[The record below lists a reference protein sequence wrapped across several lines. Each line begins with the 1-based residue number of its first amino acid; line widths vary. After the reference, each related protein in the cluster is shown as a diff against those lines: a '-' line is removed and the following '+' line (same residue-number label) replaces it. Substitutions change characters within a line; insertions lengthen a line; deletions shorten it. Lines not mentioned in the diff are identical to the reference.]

1 MRKNITFIISI
12 IIGFALAF
20 FISHNGLFPKKEEK
34 VMAEFLSLLAKEDLT
49 VAAVMAYVDQH
60 LDEVRPENAGKLVLG
75 LEWVQQEKL
84 PDWQRLYE
92 DSALQAKMAR
102 VYQRNWAL
110 EDFKTV
116 EDEEIRH
123 LVVETMNNGY
133 KIETAEGQFFPV
145 IDYTFYQKYFE
156 AISADLTAYFELM
169 AVESEGTP
177 VKDGALMIGW
187 EEILRRAKRQE
198 QFIDGYGG
206 STQVEPVR
214 ALLKRYV
221 TFALF
226 GCNNT
231 PLFDYTTKEM
241 DPEAKM
247 AYNIFV
253 AQETEGNFAAL
264 IKEYL
269 HVLAANDYRLTAE
282 VDAYRQTAAAA
293 W

>member
-1 MRKNITFIISI
+1 MRKNIAFLICIM
-12 IIGFALAF
+12 IGFVLAF
-20 FISHNGLFPKKEEK
+20 FFSYSGLLSKKEEK
-34 VMAEFLSLLAKEDLT
+34 VMAGYAALLAKEDLT
-49 VAAVMAYVDQH
+49 VAEVIAYVDQH
-60 LDEVRPENAGKLVLG
+60 IDEVAAENAGKLVLG
-75 LEWVQQEKL
+75 LEWIQQEKL
-84 PDWQRLYE
+84 PAWQRRYD
-92 DSALQAKMAR
+92 DSALQAKMAQ

-110 EDFKTV
+110 EDFKTA
-116 EDEEIRH
+116 EDEEVRY
-123 LVVETMNNGY
+123 LVAATIKNGY
-133 KIETAEGQFFPV
+133 KVETAEGQFFPV
-145 IDYTFYQKYFE
+145 LDYTFYRKYFE

-169 AVESEGTP
+169 AVESEVTP
-177 VKDGALMIGW
+177 VKDGALMISW
-187 EEILRRAKRQE
+187 EEVLQRAKRQE
-198 QFIDGYGG
+198 QFIDGYSG

-231 PLFDYTTKEM
+231 PLFAYQTKEM
-241 DPEAKM
+241 DPEAKL

-269 HVLAANDYRLTAE
+269 HVLAANDYRLTEE
-282 VDAYRQTAAAA
+282 VDAYRQAAAAA